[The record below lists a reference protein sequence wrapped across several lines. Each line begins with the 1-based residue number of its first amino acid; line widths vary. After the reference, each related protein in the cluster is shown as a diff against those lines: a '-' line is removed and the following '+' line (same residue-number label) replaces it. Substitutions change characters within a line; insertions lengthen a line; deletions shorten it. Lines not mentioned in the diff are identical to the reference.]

1 MGRKE
6 VHGVIIKIDRSCG
19 NQMTDQSRSKKKTH
33 HSRGKTPRLD
43 IIIQYNVHAVAKKRK
58 GDEKQVRM
66 KGMKGIKHRR
76 KSWFLR
82 CSETTVTAKLDNLE
96 KVEEKRRDGK
106 VNG

>member
-1 MGRKE
+1 M
-6 VHGVIIKIDRSCG
+6 IIKIDRSCS
-19 NQMTDQSRSKKKTH
+19 NRMRDQSRSKKETH

-43 IIIQYNVHAVAKKRK
+43 IIIQYDVHAIAKKREGDGRHVRIK
-58 GDEKQVRM
+58 GT
-66 KGMKGIKHRR
+66 KGTKNRR
-76 KSWFLR
+76 KSWFLQ